1 MSMKHTPGPW
11 AHKPRARDGH
21 VDIVCK
27 GHAEFVHVGCPHVEK
42 PILDYPTDD
51 EQTANARLI
60 AAAPELLE
68 ALKDLLGYRQG
79 RLTPDAHGDMVCA
92 HYCGRDYGKPDDA
105 PEFCMSDDCPS
116 FIARAAIA
124 KAEGVTI

>member
-1 MSMKHTPGPW
+1 MSAKHTPGPW

-42 PILDYPTDD
+42 PILDYPHDN

-60 AAAPELLE
+60 AAAPDMAE
-68 ALKDLLGYRQG
+68 ALRVAL
-79 RLTPDAHGDMVCA
+79 DALRAADAVMCKIGQAAADGDADGVLFEVKSLPHDRNKIIQA
-92 HYCGRDYGKPDDA
+92 DA
-105 PEFCMSDDCPS
+105 A
-116 FIARAAIA
+116 ARAALE
-124 KAEGVTI
+124 KAGAA